1 MSLSKENREK
11 LDTNILYRKE
21 PDEDIE
27 DPYWCRNWTFHCP
40 DPKAEEVY
48 MYDTYFDDR
57 ESAILLTDQNIDEFE
72 IVFDFREVR
81 RIKPSEVAQFD
92 EEKVIHVATDS
103 FSIGYNYVKID
114 HRAVDMDTAI
124 IKRAIAYLK
133 TTEGIRNEKTEKSQL
148 PEEYYIIEGLVKYI
162 SSNL

>member
-11 LDTNILYRKE
+11 LNPNILYRKG

-27 DPYWCRNWTFHCP
+27 DPYWCRNWTFHYP
-40 DPKAEEVY
+40 DSKAEEVY

-57 ESAILLTDQNIDEFE
+57 ESAILVTDQNIDEFE
-72 IVFDFREVR
+72 IIFDFREVR
-81 RIKPSEVAQFD
+81 RIKPSEVSQYD

-103 FSIGYNYVKID
+103 FSIGYDYVKID

-133 TTEGIRNEKTEKSQL
+133 TSEGIRNEKTEECQL

-162 SSNL
+162 SNNL

>member
-1 MSLSKENREK
+1 
-11 LDTNILYRKE
+11 
-21 PDEDIE
+21 
-27 DPYWCRNWTFHCP
+27 
-40 DPKAEEVY
+40 
-48 MYDTYFDDR
+48 MYDTYFDDP

-81 RIKPSEVAQFD
+81 RIKPSEVSQYD

-103 FSIGYNYVKID
+103 FSIGYDYVKID
-114 HRAVDMDTAI
+114 HSAVDMDTSI

-133 TTEGIRNEKTEKSQL
+133 TTEGIRNEKTEKCQL